1 MSQSRHG
8 VGPLTE
14 EMRRLLRVE
23 IFKDTCTADMV
34 AGLYAVSRRT
44 LTRHLKAE
52 GRTFR
57 QVANAVRCEV
67 ACTLLAET
75 DLPLSQIAEVL
86 NYSEISA
93 FSRAFRRWSGQ
104 PPSVWRSNHRARAG
118 RSRRRRA

>member
-1 MSQSRHG
+1 MSQSCHG

-57 QVANAVRCEV
+57 QGTNEVRCEI
-67 ACTLLAET
+67 ACKLLAET
-75 DLPLSQIAEVL
+75 DLSLRQITKVL
-86 NYSEISA
+86 NYSDPSA
-93 FSRAFRRWSGQ
+93 FTRAFQR
-104 PPSVWRSNHRARAG
+104 
-118 RSRRRRA
+118 